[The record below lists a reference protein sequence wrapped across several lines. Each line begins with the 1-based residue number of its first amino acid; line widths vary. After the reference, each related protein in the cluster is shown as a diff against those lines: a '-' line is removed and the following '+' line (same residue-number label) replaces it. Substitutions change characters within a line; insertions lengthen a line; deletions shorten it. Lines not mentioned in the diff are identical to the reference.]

1 MSKLPQSLNIYNV
14 TKENIE
20 EFKGIDHN
28 ERTQNGAWY
37 DMKNMTLDDYP
48 VASVRNKRG
57 IVSSNYSNTIKSGE
71 VTLKTSVNANDAVI
85 VNENVSLLQNC
96 TANNNDTKI
105 SGQVVRDTNDSLI
118 SLGEE
123 RITGTIMSNE
133 HLLREFQEKWCFIGR
148 GEPICNINGR
158 WYEYR
163 TCEFAE
169 NDDIAL
175 GAVVTVGDWTFPML
189 IAKKEK
195 TIKIYYSDVFFGE
208 QPDINWKF
216 KECTSL
222 QQFQDKYGE
231 KWYVSQNSAAW
242 QLGSNEEEIKA
253 KICGKAQ
260 YLGKFEDWK
269 SAAQALLDVYNDE
282 SEKETEHYFYTTGL
296 NKKIDHKIHKFDE
309 PYKESDFGK
318 IHLEPWCFQHIDYEC
333 RSYVEMQIVDMSEK
347 LLCLFEKEKN
357 KSIAENEEELVP
369 YVQRIIN
376 KYYEEYQGA
385 FIKEKNSAFYY
396 YSDYEGKV
404 HNASER
410 VYWC

>member
-14 TKENIE
+14 AKENIE

-85 VNENVSLLQNC
+85 INENVSLLQNC

-133 HLLREFQEKWCFIGR
+133 HLLRAFQNKWCFVGR

-195 TIKIYYSDVFFGE
+195 TIKIYYSDVF
-208 QPDINWKF
+208 
-216 KECTSL
+216 
-222 QQFQDKYGE
+222 
-231 KWYVSQNSAAW
+231 
-242 QLGSNEEEIKA
+242 
-253 KICGKAQ
+253 
-260 YLGKFEDWK
+260 
-269 SAAQALLDVYNDE
+269 
-282 SEKETEHYFYTTGL
+282 
-296 NKKIDHKIHKFDE
+296 
-309 PYKESDFGK
+309 
-318 IHLEPWCFQHIDYEC
+318 
-333 RSYVEMQIVDMSEK
+333 
-347 LLCLFEKEKN
+347 
-357 KSIAENEEELVP
+357 
-369 YVQRIIN
+369 
-376 KYYEEYQGA
+376 
-385 FIKEKNSAFYY
+385 
-396 YSDYEGKV
+396 
-404 HNASER
+404 
-410 VYWC
+410 